1 MEVPP
6 IYLDFN
12 ATTPVAPEV
21 AAAMRPYLEER
32 FGNPSSSHWYGI
44 QAKQAIAK
52 ARRQIA
58 GLLHCNP
65 DEIIFTSGGSES
77 NNMAIKGV
85 TFARLDRGKY
95 IRDRGHHI
103 RDRGSRIH
111 DGGNHIITSAIE
123 HPAVTEVC
131 RFLEENGFTVT
142 YLPVDGTGLVS
153 VGKLKDAITPD
164 TILVTIMHANNE
176 VGTVQPISELAA
188 VARERGVLFHT
199 DAAQSIGKIPVR
211 IDELGVDLLSVAGH
225 KFYAPKGVGA
235 LYVRS
240 GVTLAKLIHGADHE
254 RNLRAGTENVLEI
267 AGLGAAAEIA
277 ARDLEKNAAR
287 MRAARD
293 RLQEGLA
300 EAVSDLRINGNLEH
314 RLPNTLSVSFP
325 LVEANTL
332 LDEIGGEVAASA
344 GAACHTDSI
353 DVSAVLTAMAVPE
366 EIAMGTVRF
375 STGRTT
381 TTDEIDRA
389 IEIVVSAVRRLKPGE
404 TPARPVETDGGADKL
419 TQFTHGLGCACKLRP
434 QDLERVLADLPS
446 SKDENV
452 LVGTDTLDD
461 AAVYRIRKDLA
472 IVQTV
477 DFFTPIVDDPYHFGA
492 IAAANSLSDI
502 YAMGGTPLFALNIVG
517 FPEKRLSLDILRR
530 ILDGAL
536 AKAKEAGIN
545 IIGGHSIE
553 DTEPKYGLA
562 VTGVVHPDKILR
574 NSGARPGD
582 RIILTKPIGT
592 GIIATAM
599 KRGVADE
606 DVTERAI
613 AVMSELNRDA
623 AESAAD
629 CAVNA
634 CTDVT
639 GFGLLGHLKEMT
651 EGSGVDA
658 EIRVDAVPV
667 IPGTRE
673 LAAADIVPGGT
684 INNHA
689 FVSPVVDWDPS
700 ISRTDRLILCDA
712 QTSGGLLIAVNE
724 KDTPKLMEILDGRS
738 VSAAVIGRFSDTGPG
753 RIRVSQSVGKK

>member
-1 MEVPP
+1 MPP

-12 ATTPVAPEV
+12 ATTPVAPEA

-44 QAKQAIAK
+44 QTKRAIAT
-52 ARRQIA
+52 ARRQLA
-58 GLLHCNP
+58 DLLGCDP

-77 NNMAIKGV
+77 NNMAIKGLA
-85 TFARLDRGKY
+85 FAR
-95 IRDRGHHI
+95 RDRGNRIEGYGRQTRGRGNHI
-103 RDRGSRIH
+103 HRR
-111 DGGNHIITSAIE
+111 GNHIITSAIE

-131 RFLEENGFTVT
+131 RFLEENGFDVT

-153 VGKLKDAITPD
+153 VDDLKDAITPG

-176 VGTVQPISELAA
+176 VGTVQPITELAA
-188 VARERGVLFHT
+188 AARERGVLFHT

-211 IDELGVDLLSVAGH
+211 VDELGVDLLSVAGH

-235 LYVRS
+235 MYVRS

-254 RNLRAGTENVLEI
+254 RDLRAGTENVLEI
-267 AGLGAAAEIA
+267 VGLGAAAEIA
-277 ARDLEKNAAR
+277 ARDLEENAAH
-287 MRAARD
+287 MRTMRD
-293 RLQEGLA
+293 RLQEGL
-300 EAVSDLRINGNLEH
+300 EKAVPGLHINGNLEH

-381 TTDEIDRA
+381 TRDEIDRA
-389 IEIVVSAVRRLKPGE
+389 IETVASAVRRLRQEGA
-404 TPARPVETDGGADKL
+404 TARPVGTDGGAVKL
-419 TQFTHGLGCACKLRP
+419 THFTHGLGCACKLRP
-434 QDLERVLADLPS
+434 QDLERVLAGLPAPA
-446 SKDENV
+446 DENV

-461 AAVYRIRKDLA
+461 ATVYRIGKDLA

-517 FPEKRLSLDILRR
+517 FPEKRLSLDVLRR

-536 AKAKEAGIN
+536 AKAKEAGIT

-562 VTGVVHPDKILR
+562 VTGVVHTDRILR

-582 RIILTKPIGT
+582 RIVLTKPIGT

-599 KRGVADE
+599 KRGVADG
-606 DVTERAI
+606 DITERAI
-613 AVMSELNRDA
+613 AVMSELNRAA
-623 AESAAD
+623 AEAAAD
-629 CAVNA
+629 CAATA

-700 ISRTDRLILCDA
+700 VSRTDQLLLCDA

-724 KDTPKLMEILDGRS
+724 KDAAKLMGILEGRG
-738 VSAAVIGRFSDTGPG
+738 VGTAIIGIFTGAGAG
-753 RIRVSQSVGKK
+753 RIHVSRGAGKK